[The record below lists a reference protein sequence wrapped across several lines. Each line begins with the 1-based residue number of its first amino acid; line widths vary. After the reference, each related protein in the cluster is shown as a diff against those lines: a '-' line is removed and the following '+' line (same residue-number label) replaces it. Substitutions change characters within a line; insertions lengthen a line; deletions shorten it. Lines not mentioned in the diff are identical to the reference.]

1 MNQSKEFYHVDI
13 VQLEIGGVDFEAKFD
28 FTNIVSG
35 VLSISIGN
43 KEALEN
49 SVTVWNDC
57 NVEVDNNGNV
67 GWVANLNDGGKK
79 ISLNKH
85 I

>member
-1 MNQSKEFYHVDI
+1 MLILYIRKLVELTRCRI
-13 VQLEIGGVDFEAKFD
+13 D
-28 FTNIVSG
+28 FTYIVSG
-35 VLSISIGN
+35 VLYITIGN

-49 SVTVWNDC
+49 SITVWNDC
-57 NVEVDNNGNV
+57 NVKIDNNGNV

-79 ISLNKH
+79 TLLNKH

>member
-28 FTNIVSG
+28 FTYIVSG
-35 VLSISIGN
+35 VLYITIGN

-49 SVTVWNDC
+49 SITVWNDC
-57 NVEVDNNGNV
+57 DVKVDNNGNV

-79 ISLNKH
+79 TLLNKH

>member
-1 MNQSKEFYHVDI
+1 MNQSKEFYHIDI

-28 FTNIVSG
+28 FTYIVSG
-35 VLSISIGN
+35 VLYITIGN
-43 KEALEN
+43 KESLEN

-67 GWVANLNDGGKK
+67 RWVANLNDGGKK